1 MAPPRPLHCTGA
13 QGPSGAAGQTPQKSN
28 EPSTSEWP
36 MVLPES
42 PLLTFS
48 FALRALSFSHV
59 LTCSAPRPHSPA
71 QYGVSAPFTSTHAS
85 TRRGME
91 EMSRVSQYHRCV
103 RPREQEACT
112 NTSENW
118 RGTCFEH
125 HWPNELLT
133 AARSAA
139 PGRAC

>member
-13 QGPSGAAGQTPQKSN
+13 KGPSGAAGQTPQKSN

-71 QYGVSAPFTSTHAS
+71 QYGVSAPIHLHARFYAAGHGGDEPLQHGAAVAIQPQNGIPDPHPES
-85 TRRGME
+85 LLALPRGGL
-91 EMSRVSQYHRCV
+91 R
-103 RPREQEACT
+103 
-112 NTSENW
+112 
-118 RGTCFEH
+118 
-125 HWPNELLT
+125 
-133 AARSAA
+133 ARQAQV
-139 PGRAC
+139 